1 MVDGVGKVR
10 RFAGRPMRFSVA
22 VFAGCWPERVEIQ
35 PIQ

>member
-10 RFAGRPMRFSVA
+10 RFPVKQMRFSVG